1 MTIRKKLLL
10 FIPLLV
16 LLVNSV
22 TFFLFQSSQTVQQSY
37 GIMMDRILIYNQSA
51 QTADL
56 TLRLLYQDLI
66 HTESNSATDLDQE
79 QHKLEDIRSKLSE
92 ITSPSLPPSTLT
104 GYSHM
109 LETLIEQ
116 TTAVLAA
123 VEAQT
128 PSIAFAHYA
137 DAEQTTEFIR
147 EEAQRLVDIELAFY
161 QPIYREIQQENTRMN
176 HLSSALFV
184 VNTLMSI
191 VLAIWI
197 SQSITRPVNKLVNLA
212 RQVSHGNL
220 KAVDSLPSRSNDELG
235 ILSEAFKQMTNDLVV
250 LMEKDKANIEQEKLL
265 KELELQAL
273 QNQMN
278 PHFLFNTLN
287 VLSKLALLEG
297 AEKTSDLIISM
308 SNLLR
313 YNLRNLDQPV
323 TLKDE
328 LNIVQEYCTIQQAR
342 FRDRIQFELDI
353 DESTLQEPIP
363 ALTLQPIVENAF
375 LHGVQGME
383 QGGLIRLEV
392 MGVPKGILIKLI
404 DNGCGM
410 DENTRQAILRMEAG
424 TEKEHSTGLGTSNVF
439 KRIQLFYGQP
449 NLMNIDSAPGQGT
462 TITILIPK

>member
-37 GIMMDRILIYNQSA
+37 GIMMDRILMYNQSA

-66 HTESNSATDLDQE
+66 HTESNSTTNLDQE
-79 QHKLEDIRSKLSE
+79 QHKLEEIRSKLSK

-137 DAEQTTEFIR
+137 DAEHTTGFIR

-161 QPIYREIQQENTRMN
+161 QPIYQEVQQENTRMN
-176 HLSSALFV
+176 QLSSAIFV

-197 SQSITRPVNKLVNLA
+197 SQSITGPVRKLVSLA
-212 RQVSHGNL
+212 RRVSLGDL
-220 KAVDSLPSRSNDELG
+220 KVVDSLRSHSNDELG

-323 TLKDE
+323 TMKDE

-363 ALTLQPIVENAF
+363 ALTLQPMVENAF

-383 QGGLIRLEV
+383 QGGLIRLEI
-392 MGVPKGILIKLI
+392 MRIPKGILIKLI

-424 TEKEHSTGLGTSNVF
+424 TEKEHSTGLGTRNVF